1 MSILFGDPRKMA
13 PVRKGDGDAT
23 EAERTQRRRSEVAA
37 QAAPSRRSDPRGHFL
52 NFNDTA
58 TSAPAKARNTT
69 GGVMDCYGGVTRS
82 DAEVRRAERE
92 ERMSRL
98 PIRVQ
103 RLATDQGVTDLDLL
117 HVVGAV
123 VAKSDTWGGN
133 RVQLFSSDLGRTLG
147 ISTQKADALLDEAVR
162 RGFIEAYS
170 RSIGGGYFRP
180 CI

>member
-1 MSILFGDPRKMA
+1 MSILFGDPRKMS
-13 PVRKGDGDAT
+13 PVRKGEAT
-23 EAERTQRRRSEVAA
+23 EAEQTQRRRSEVAA

-52 NFNDTA
+52 DFNDTA
-58 TSAPAKARNTT
+58 APAPAQARNTT

-123 VAKSDTWGGN
+123 VAKSDNYGGA
-133 RVQLFSSDLGRTLG
+133 RVQLFASDIARSLGV
-147 ISTQKADALLDEAVR
+147 STQRADALLDEAIQ
-162 RGFIEAYS
+162 RGFVEAYS

-180 CI
+180 LI